1 MLRKGRL
8 ARLSR
13 LGGMAVGFVGDAA
26 GAGTRLATATTEAAA
41 TEFHQR
47 AAKRMLEVFGDMK
60 GLPLKAGQM
69 LSYIDEI
76 LPPEHRHIY
85 NEMLG
90 KLRRHTPPMEWIHI
104 CEVFTEEFD
113 GREPDEVF
121 GRFDPEPIA
130 AASIGQVYR
139 GALPDGTE
147 VAIKV
152 QYPGV
157 AEAIRSDLDNAETL
171 VGAMSAV
178 MPKADLLH
186 FMQDIYGRV
195 EEECDYTLEL
205 RNQRDFRALWADDAT
220 VVIPRAYDEFSTR
233 RVLTSEFLDG
243 HEYPHVVENAPG
255 ERKSL
260 YGRKIFR
267 FVFRSLYGFGMF
279 NADPHPGNYLFWDDG
294 RVAFIDYGCVQRYS
308 PERAALLRDLRD
320 AVLTGMEGPPF
331 QDLLL
336 KVFGV
341 PERID
346 DEVMELFEQYMHL
359 SMQPITAPQPYR
371 FTREY
376 CQQLLKLGMEAK
388 LVLTRKMFTR
398 ANVNIFDVEDTGMAF
413 LGRINFGLGSILAT
427 LGAEG
432 DFRALMNEI
441 DA

>member
-1 MLRKGRL
+1 MFLFQLFLPMLVL
-8 ARLSR
+8 MPARFLR
-13 LGGMAVGFVGDAA
+13 
-26 GAGTRLATATTEAAA
+26 
-41 TEFHQR
+41 
-47 AAKRMLEVFGDMK
+47 RMLEVFGEMK

-76 LPPEHRHIY
+76 LPPEHREIY

-90 KLRRHTPPMEWIHI
+90 KLRRHTPPMEWADI
-104 CEVFTEEFD
+104 CEVFHEEFD
-113 GREPDEVF
+113 GREPDEIF

-139 GALPDGTE
+139 GALSDGTE

-186 FMQDIYGRV
+186 FMQDIYGRI

-205 RNQRDFRALWADDAT
+205 RNQRDFRQLWADDDT
-220 VVIPRAYDEFSTR
+220 VVIPRAYDEVSTR

-243 HEYPHVVENAPG
+243 AEYPQMLESAPD
-255 ERKSL
+255 ELKSR
-260 YGRKIFR
+260 YGRKIFV
-267 FVFRSLYGFGMF
+267 FVFRSLYGAGMF

-308 PERAALLRDLRD
+308 PERRKALRDLRD
-320 AVLTGMEGPPF
+320 AVLAGSEGRPF
-331 QDLLL
+331 QELLL
-336 KVFGV
+336 HVFGV
-341 PERID
+341 PHDID
-346 DEVMELFEQYMHL
+346 AEVMEMFEQYMHL
-359 SMQPITAPQPYR
+359 SFEPITAPQPYR

-388 LVLTRKMFTR
+388 LLLTRKMLTR
-398 ANVNIFDVEDTGMAF
+398 ANVNLLDVEDTGMAF

-427 LGAEG
+427 LGTEG
-432 DFRALMNEI
+432 NFRALMEDI
-441 DA
+441 GD